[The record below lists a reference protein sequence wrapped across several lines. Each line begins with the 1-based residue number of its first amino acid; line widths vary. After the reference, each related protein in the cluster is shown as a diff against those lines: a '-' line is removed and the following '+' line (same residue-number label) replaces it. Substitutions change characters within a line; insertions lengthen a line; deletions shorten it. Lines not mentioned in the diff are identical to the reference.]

1 VRQNLFRSLS
11 ERPVFLLAL
20 MVHRFAYPSVHGTL
34 PRSRNS
40 FLVTVAKTRERPG
53 FRAARIH
60 PRKPRMPELSYLD
73 SSCVSFRT
81 KNGENLSQ
89 RSQCGEPSWENAHG
103 KFRDSANVDG
113 SSSATPRQPCEPT
126 TLSGREQGSSPSDL
140 MQQRAPSWR
149 RNREPGPPF
158 LTER

>member
-81 KNGENLSQ
+81 KNAKTFRG
-89 RSQCGEPSWENAHG
+89 GTNAANHHG
-103 KFRDSANVDG
+103 RMHMESFEI
-113 SSSATPRQPCEPT
+113 PRMWMAPAP
-126 TLSGREQGSSPSDL
+126 LHLASHAS
-140 MQQRAPSWR
+140 QQR
-149 RNREPGPPF
+149 
-158 LTER
+158 